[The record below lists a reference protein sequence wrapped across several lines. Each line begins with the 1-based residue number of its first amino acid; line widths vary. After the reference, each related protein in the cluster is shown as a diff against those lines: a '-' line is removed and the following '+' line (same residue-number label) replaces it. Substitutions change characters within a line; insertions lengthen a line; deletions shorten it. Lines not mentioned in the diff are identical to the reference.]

1 MNGKRLGTMLL
12 AASLGLNA
20 ALGAVLI
27 TQAITRSRQISRYE
41 YSRNR
46 RGGEEGG
53 RSEWQSR
60 YRSESDTSR
69 SFPRLERHQIE
80 SLRTMRREM
89 EEVITP
95 LREEIQA
102 LQAAMREEMEKP
114 EPDLEVLDEMAEET
128 ARLQAEI
135 QQQSL
140 RLMLNEREI
149 LSPEQYRG
157 FMRMMMPGQYGPGES
172 GRSRYS
178 ESSGRDSTWGSERDP
193 RHSSRDS
200 RGSRSDPPPPASMP
214 HRFHPF

>member
-12 AASLGLNA
+12 AASLGLNV

-27 TQAITRSRQISRYE
+27 TQAVTRSTQASRYE
-41 YSRNR
+41 YSRYR
-46 RGGEEGG
+46 RGGEERG

-69 SFPRLERHQIE
+69 SFLRLERHQIE

-95 LREEIQA
+95 LRAEIHA

-114 EPDLEVLDEMAEET
+114 EPNLEILDEMAEET
-128 ARLQAEI
+128 AGLQAEI

-140 RLMLNEREI
+140 RLMLDEREI
-149 LSPEQYRG
+149 LTPEQYRG
-157 FMRMMMPGQYGPGES
+157 FMRMMMPGQYGPGEA
-172 GRSRYS
+172 GRSRHS

-193 RHSSRDS
+193 RRSSRDS
-200 RGSRSDPPPPASMP
+200 RGDPPPPVSMP
-214 HRFHPF
+214 HRFHHF